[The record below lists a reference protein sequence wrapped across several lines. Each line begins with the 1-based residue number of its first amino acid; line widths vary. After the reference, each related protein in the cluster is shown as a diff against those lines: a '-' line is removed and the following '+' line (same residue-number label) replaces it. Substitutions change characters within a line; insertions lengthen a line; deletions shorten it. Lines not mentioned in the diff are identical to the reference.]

1 MALMRDK
8 EKIQLK
14 SEAFVFLL
22 KLFLVPAK
30 YNAILILLIK
40 NIFHGWSYVQCRYLT
55 DSKDVY
61 FPAFLS
67 LIYIYFIYSYS
78 AVFIVTKVLGWV
90 YDSCA
95 LFTLFGMK
103 LLRRVSK
110 LSPIFFWDARKASS
124 VTA

>member
-67 LIYIYFIYSYS
+67 LILTPRIRDSS
-78 AVFIVTKVLGWV
+78 CSCSCCSVTKKPG
-90 YDSCA
+90 
-95 LFTLFGMK
+95 
-103 LLRRVSK
+103 
-110 LSPIFFWDARKASS
+110 
-124 VTA
+124 